1 MHAKAYLAE
10 VQSGEAGE
18 GGHHP
23 IRISRTSVVRLLV
36 SVLSIAVIT
45 TLAAI
50 AALRRDT
57 YDTAIYRDYFQHC
70 HQSDRQWAFY
80 DDQNFEL
87 GFQLLTRA
95 IAAATDDPREYFF
108 VLTFAGLACTLRAAR
123 IFGAGPLAVLL
134 YFAASLYPLLF
145 LVQMRQGLAN
155 SIGFL
160 GLAFYTRGRGLRAA
174 ILLLLA
180 ATIHVSAL
188 LLLMMLICDW
198 MWRRSRTTMGV
209 WIIVVITTIY
219 LGRTMLYSLSWG
231 RVVYYLDNPEFNQA
245 ADVLRISTLKYLGLA
260 VAAACLLRKRMEEPV
275 RLLVITCAAA
285 VVMRVVFADNAAFSG
300 RLGASLTFCEI
311 FLVPWLLRRLGREFL
326 WIGLPLVSVVS
337 AYYLL
342 FIEHPEILIL
352 Y

>member
-1 MHAKAYLAE
+1 LLAT
-10 VQSGEAGE
+10 A
-18 GGHHP
+18 
-23 IRISRTSVVRLLV
+23 
-36 SVLSIAVIT
+36 LSIVVIT
-45 TLAAI
+45 ILSLI

-57 YDTAIYRDYFQHC
+57 YDTAIYRDYFRHC
-70 HQSDRQWAFY
+70 HQSNPQWAVY

-87 GFQLLTRA
+87 GFQLLTRG
-95 IAAATDDPREYFF
+95 IAAATEDAREYFF
-108 VLTFAGLACTLRAAR
+108 VLTFAGLACTLGAAR
-123 IFGAGPLAVLL
+123 LFGIGPLAVLL

-155 SIGFL
+155 SVGFL
-160 GLAFYTRGRGLRAA
+160 GLAFYTRGKGLRATS
-174 ILLLLA
+174 LLLLA

-188 LLLMMLICDW
+188 LLLMMVICDW
-198 MWRRSRTTMGV
+198 MWRRSRTSMGV

-219 LGRTMLYSLSWG
+219 LGKTMLYSLSWG
-231 RVVYYLDNPEFNQA
+231 RVVYYLENPEFNQP
-245 ADVLRISTLKYLGLA
+245 ADILRISTIKYLGLA
-260 VAAACLLRKRMEEPV
+260 IAAACWLRKRMEEPV

-285 VVMRVVFADNAAFSG
+285 VVMRVAFSDNAAFSG

-326 WIGLPLVSVVS
+326 WMGLPLVGAIS

-342 FIEHPEILIL
+342 FIEHPEILNL

>member
-1 MHAKAYLAE
+1 M
-10 VQSGEAGE
+10 QSSEE
-18 GGHHP
+18 GGDGYHP
-23 IRISRTSVVRLLV
+23 IRVSRGSLIRLLV
-36 SVLSIAVIT
+36 TVSSVAVIT
-45 TLAAI
+45 ALAVI

-57 YDTAIYRDYFQHC
+57 YDTAIYRDYFQYC
-70 HQSDRQWAFY
+70 QQSNFKWAFY
-80 DDQNFEL
+80 DDQNFEI
-87 GFQLLTRA
+87 GFQLLTRL

-123 IFGAGPLAVLL
+123 IFSVNPLAVLL

-160 GLAFYTRGRGLRAA
+160 GLAFYTRGRGLRATS
-174 ILLLLA
+174 LLLLA
-180 ATIHVSAL
+180 TSIHVSAL
-188 LLLMMLICDW
+188 LLLMMLICDR
-198 MWRRSRTTMGV
+198 MWRRSHTTIGV
-209 WIIVVITTIY
+209 WIIVVITAIC
-219 LGRTMLYSLSWG
+219 LGRTVLYSLSWG

-245 ADVLRISTLKYLGLA
+245 ADVLRISTFKYLGLA
-260 VAAACLLRKRMEEPV
+260 FAGAWLLRKRMEEPV

-285 VVMRVVFADNAAFSG
+285 VVMRVVFADNTAFSG

-326 WIGLPLVSVVS
+326 WVGLPLVGAIS